1 MPGKEIIRLRTAL
14 RMEADSDEAEILVYG
29 DICSDA
35 WKWSESDVSAL
46 DFDKH
51 LKAAKEKKKLVLR
64 INSPGGEVFQAVAMR
79 TMLTNAKNPQIEIH
93 IDGLSASA
101 ATLLCCVPGA
111 KVCIAEGAE
120 YMIHNPW
127 TYALGGA
134 RDFENIAQ
142 RLRTTEESMRGIYGK
157 RSGQEEAQITAWMD
171 DETWFSAED
180 AVKYGFADE
189 VMNQTAVAAS
199 VSPDMMKTM
208 RALYKKVPQNIGVRD
223 GEEEKQPKEPVSH
236 EAPPVAGGESSEHTL
251 DQEEEHM
258 DIKDL
263 TVEQLRENNAALLQ
277 SIQEEGIRAE
287 RERVAEIDALT
298 EPGYEEMAAQA
309 KAKGDSP
316 AVFLKAVVEAK
327 KGKAAAFLSGRREET
342 EKAKAIPASEAGEG
356 EGEEAGMKAAAKEIA
371 DMAKELH
378 AQREGSMY

>member
-1 MPGKEIIRLRTAL
+1 MAGKETIRLRTAL
-14 RMEADSDEAEILVYG
+14 RMEAEGDEAEILVYG

-51 LKAAKEKKKLVLR
+51 LKAAKGKNRLVLR

-79 TMLTNAKNPQIEIH
+79 TMLVNASIPQIEIH

-111 KVCIAEGAE
+111 KVRIAEGAE

-127 TYALGGA
+127 TFAMGSA
-134 RDFENIAQ
+134 RDFEHVAQ
-142 RLRTTEESMRGIYGK
+142 SLRTIEESMRGIYGK
-157 RSGQEEAQITAWMD
+157 RSGQEEAKITAWMD
-171 DETWFSAED
+171 DETWFSAAD

-189 VMNQTAVAAS
+189 LMTGTAVAAS
-199 VSPDMMKTM
+199 VSPDMMQAM
-208 RALYKKVPQNIGVRD
+208 RALYKKVPQNIGVQD
-223 GEEEKQPKEPVSH
+223 KEQPKEPVSH
-236 EAPPVAGGESSEHTL
+236 ETPPVAGGESSEHTL

-263 TVEQLRENNAALLQ
+263 TVEQLRENNAALLS
-277 SIQEEGIRAE
+277 SIQQEGVAAE

-327 KGKAAAFLSGRREET
+327 KAKAAAFLKDRREET
-342 EKAKAIPASEAGEG
+342 QQAQAIPASAPGEG